1 MKVLNFGLIGAGAI
15 AKTHVEAFA
24 QRLDARLLAVADVN
38 GEAAAKLAECAN
50 AKAFSSVEEL
60 LNANLPLDA
69 VIICTPPSTHEDIA
83 VSCVNRGL
91 HVLCEKPF
99 AMDSTSARRMVRAA
113 VKADVILTM
122 ASKFRYTPDVSAA
135 KRIIETGKL
144 GEILLLENVFASRV
158 DMRNRW
164 NAQPSVS
171 GGGVLVDNGAH
182 SVDLLRYFLGPLAE
196 VNAVEGKRVQSL
208 AVEDTVR
215 VFVRSQAGVVGSIDL
230 SWSMNKEVDA
240 FLSFYGSEGVLHVGW
255 KGSRYRLHTGG
266 EWTTLGGGY
275 NKVEAFSRQLANFCA
290 AVREEEALVIGPDDA
305 IASVDAVEAA
315 YRSLRKCR
323 WTSLKSPRRRNPAK
337 AAV

>member
-1 MKVLNFGLIGAGAI
+1 MRILNFGLIGAGAI

-24 QRLDARLLAVADVN
+24 QRPDARLLAVADVN
-38 GEAAAKLAECAN
+38 AEAAGKLADLAN
-50 AKAFSSVEEL
+50 AKAFGSVDEL
-60 LNANLPLDA
+60 LNSGLALDA
-69 VIICTPPSTHEDIA
+69 VVICTPPATHEDIA
-83 VSCVNRGL
+83 LACVNRGL

-99 AMDSTSARRMVRAA
+99 AMDAASARRMVRAA

-122 ASKFRYTPDVSAA
+122 ASKFRYTPDVAAA
-135 KRIIETGKL
+135 KRIIESGAL

-164 NAQPSVS
+164 NSQPTVS

-215 VFVRSQAGVVGSIDL
+215 LFVRSQAGVVGSIDL

-255 KGSRYRLHTGG
+255 KGSKYRLHTDN
-266 EWTTLGGGY
+266 EWLPIGAGY
-275 NKVEAFSRQLANFCA
+275 NKVEAFSRQLANFCG
-290 AVREEEALVIGPDDA
+290 AVRKEEALVIGPDDA

-315 YRSLRKCR
+315 YRSLRRCR
-323 WTSLKSPRRRNPAK
+323 WTSLKAPRRRNPAK

>member
-1 MKVLNFGLIGAGAI
+1 MAILNFGLIGAGAI
-15 AKTHVEAFA
+15 AKTHVDAFA
-24 QRLDARLLAVADVN
+24 RRSDAKLLGVADVN
-38 GEAAAKLAECAN
+38 LEAAANLAVQAN
-50 AKAFSSVEEL
+50 ARAFDSADAL
-60 LNANLPLDA
+60 LNSGLPLHA
-69 VIICTPPSTHEDIA
+69 VVICTPPSTHEDLAIN
-83 VSCVNRGL
+83 CVNRGL

-99 AMDSTSARRMVRAA
+99 AVDSAAARRMVRAA

-122 ASKFRYTPDVSAA
+122 ASKFRYTPDVAAA
-135 KRIIETGKL
+135 KKIIDGGLL

-164 NAQPSVS
+164 NALPAVS

-215 VFVRSQAGVVGSIDL
+215 LFVRSRAGVVGSIDL

-255 KGSRYRLHTGG
+255 KGSRYRLHNSN
-266 EWTTLGGGY
+266 EWTTLGKGY
-275 NKVEAFSRQLANFCA
+275 DKVEAFSRQLANFCA
-290 AVREEEALVIGPDDA
+290 AIREEEALVIGPDDA
-305 IASVDAVEAA
+305 IASVDAVGAA
-315 YRSLRKCR
+315 YRSLRRCR
-323 WTSLKSPRRRNPAK
+323 WTSLRTPRRRKPVE
-337 AAV
+337 AAA

>member
-1 MKVLNFGLIGAGAI
+1 MRIMNFGLIGAGAI
-15 AKTHVEAFA
+15 AKTHVDAFT
-24 QRLDARLLAVADVN
+24 QRPDARLLGVADVN
-38 GEAAAKLAECAN
+38 FDAASGLAAQAN
-50 AKAFSSVEEL
+50 CQAYASAEQL
-60 LNANLPLDA
+60 LNSGLPLDA
-69 VIICTPPSTHEDIA
+69 VVICTPPATHEELA
-83 VSCVNRGL
+83 VACVNRGL

-99 AMDSTSARRMVRAA
+99 AVDSAAARRMVRAA
-113 VKADVILTM
+113 VNADVILTM
-122 ASKFRYTPDVSAA
+122 ASKFRYTPDVAAA
-135 KRIIETGKL
+135 KRIIESGVL

-164 NAQPSVS
+164 NSQPTVS

-182 SVDLLRYFLGPLAE
+182 SVDLLRYFLGPLAA

-255 KGSRYRLHTGG
+255 RGSKYRLHNNG
-266 EWTTLGGGY
+266 EWTTIGAGY
-275 NKVEAFSRQLANFCA
+275 SKVEAFSRQLANFCA

-305 IASVDAVEAA
+305 IASVDAIEAA
-315 YRSLRKCR
+315 YRSLQRAR
-323 WTSLKSPRRRNPAK
+323 WTSLKAPRRRNPAK